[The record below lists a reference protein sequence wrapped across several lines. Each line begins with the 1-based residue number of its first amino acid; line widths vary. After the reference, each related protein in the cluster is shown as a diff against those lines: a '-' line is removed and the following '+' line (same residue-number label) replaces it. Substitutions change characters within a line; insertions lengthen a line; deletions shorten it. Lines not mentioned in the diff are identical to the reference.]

1 MSSSQVSHLLDFF
14 SDFDLVPLLR
24 DVIDIIVFA
33 LYLGLLTGYPLQVLS
48 FIVVFVLIW
57 DLLDIVQLLDL
68 QNDLVRLLVDLLL
81 PLDLNFL
88 IFQGPCHLQ

>member
-1 MSSSQVSHLLDFF
+1 M
-14 SDFDLVPLLR
+14 
-24 DVIDIIVFA
+24 
-33 LYLGLLTGYPLQVLS
+33 TGYPLQVLS

-88 IFQGPCHLQ
+88 IFQGPCSDPGKPYLSSLKVYTL